1 VEVEGFT
8 VIETCLIDTTLGV
21 VTSESGVNQ
30 STARVDSNASAVS
43 THDVI
48 NTRVNIGA
56 TENHLSHLL
65 TVSECDTDW
74 NCQLLSDLDRYTD
87 FVDPEVWVRRNDRA
101 RTEVDTL
108 SREVR
113 SESPFFAFQSLC

>member
-1 VEVEGFT
+1 MEVGACAVIVT
-8 VIETCLIDTTLGV
+8 VRVNAALRVVAPESSVDESASCVDFDTTAIAADDV
-21 VTSESGVNQ
+21 VD
-30 STARVDSNASAVS
+30 ARVDVGS
-43 THDVI
+43 TK
-48 NTRVNIGA
+48 
-56 TENHLSHLL
+56 NHLSHLL

-74 NCQLLSDLDRYTD
+74 NRQLLSNFDRYTD
-87 FVDPEVWVRRNDRA
+87 FVDPQVWVRRNDRA